1 MRAEPNPPND
11 GTTGMTRRLHGYFLG
26 RRDYRSCLELQERL
40 HAERAAASLRGE
52 TLAERDTVLFVEHPA
67 VITLGR
73 GAHSENLLAS
83 ADKLRAL
90 GVDVI
95 ETGRGG
101 DVTLHAPGQLVCY
114 PIIDLAPDRKDVRRY
129 VKDLT
134 EVMRLVAQ
142 QHGIEA
148 GRFEEHIGLWVNRES
163 PRKFLG
169 TDSHDDLVKLG
180 AIGVKISR
188 WITMHGFALN
198 LAPDM
203 RLFSLIVPCGIRE
216 YGVASLA
223 ELMDGPAPSVE
234 VAARQ
239 AFAALTNVL
248 GADGAG
254 SVLVNGEPPATIN
267 TLASGVPSE
276 APTTLQ

>member
-1 MRAEPNPPND
+1 
-11 GTTGMTRRLHGYFLG
+11 MTARRLDGYFLG
-26 RRDYRSCLELQERL
+26 TRDYRACLGLQEQL
-40 HAERAAASLRGE
+40 HAARAAGSVG
-52 TLAERDTVLFVEHPA
+52 DTVLLVEHPA

-83 ADKLRAL
+83 AARLAEL
-90 GVDVI
+90 GVDVV

-134 EVMRLVAQ
+134 EVMRRVA
-142 QHGIEA
+142 EA
-148 GRFEEHIGLWVNRES
+148 YGVASGRVEEHIGLWANRDSAGAYQGVES
-163 PRKFLG
+163 PA
-169 TDSHDDLVKLG
+169 DLVKVG
-180 AIGVKISR
+180 AIGVRISR
-188 WITMHGFALN
+188 WVTMHGFALN

-223 ELMDGPAPSVE
+223 ELLDGPAPSV
-234 VAARQ
+234 VDAARH
-239 AFAALTNVL
+239 AFAALTHVL
-248 GADGAG
+248 GADAER
-254 SVLVNGEPPATIN
+254 STFTLGEPPAMIS
-267 TLASGVPSE
+267 TLANGVLSD
-276 APTTLQ
+276 AP